1 LIASPS
7 SITYFERLQM
17 KISKRGI
24 GAVVAGAVVASVLAV
39 GTPAHASANAITI
52 WADTGAKTVI
62 QNLIQKWGA
71 DNGITITIVGKD
83 FGKVRDIL
91 KTAVNN
97 GNGPDILAA
106 APHDWT
112 GNLVNSG
119 VLKPVSLSVASK
131 RGVSSA
137 SLAAFTINS
146 NGSNKLYG
154 APGWMENIGFFRNIK
169 LAKTHPATWAAIKNG
184 ELNIPYSS
192 GNDPYHFYP
201 VQTGYGAPVFTSTNG
216 VWNAA
221 LGMGG
226 TKGAAFATLLKDK
239 GTAYFGK
246 PSDNAVCNFVTG
258 KVKYLVTGPWN
269 LAAIENGTTGC
280 TKGLKYG
287 KDFVIEAFPKGPAG
301 ASTPFLGV
309 RGFFET
315 KQVDASAN
323 SVAVTKLLN
332 YVTGPA
338 AGKYFLANFNKQP
351 ANLVA
356 NKLTA
361 GRADLAGFAAAGKGA
376 MAMPNIPAMDKVWSD
391 WGNVEG
397 NILAGK
403 SADATGDWAKMVD
416 KITAT
421 IG

>member
-1 LIASPS
+1 
-7 SITYFERLQM
+7 M
-17 KISKRGI
+17 KISKRGVA
-24 GAVVAGAVVASVLAV
+24 AVVAGAVVASMFAV
-39 GTPAHASANAITI
+39 GTPAKASSNAITI

-119 VLKPVSLSVASK
+119 VLKPVSLSPAAK
-131 RGVSSA
+131 KGVSPA
-137 SLAAFTINS
+137 SLSAFTINS

-154 APGWMENIGFFRNIK
+154 APGWMENIGFFRNVK
-169 LAKTHPATWAAIKNG
+169 LAKTHPATWASIKNG

-201 VQTGYGAPVFTSTNG
+201 VQTGFGAPVFTSTNG

-221 LGMGG
+221 MGMGG
-226 TKGAAFATLLKDK
+226 ANGAAFASFLNSKN
-239 GTAYFGK
+239 TAYFGK
-246 PSDNAVCNFVTG
+246 SSDNAVCNFILG

-269 LAAIENGTTGC
+269 LTAIEKGTTGC

-287 KDFVIEAFPKGPAG
+287 SDFVIEAFPNGPKGK
-301 ASTPFLGV
+301 STPFLGV

-315 KQVDASAN
+315 KQVDADAN

-332 YVTGPA
+332 FV
-338 AGKYFLANFNKQP
+338 AGAQAGAYYLTNFNKQP

-356 NKLTA
+356 NQQTA
-361 GRADLAGFAAAGKGA
+361 KHTDLAGFAKAGAGA

-391 WGNVEG
+391 WGAVEG
-397 NILAGK
+397 NILSGK
-403 SADATGDWAKMVD
+403 SANATADWATMVT
-416 KITAT
+416 KIAGT

>member
-1 LIASPS
+1 
-7 SITYFERLQM
+7 M

-24 GAVVAGAVVASVLAV
+24 AAVVAGAVVASMFAV
-39 GTPAHASANAITI
+39 GTPAKASSNAITI

-119 VLKPVSLSVASK
+119 VLKPVSLSPAAK
-131 RGVSSA
+131 AGLNKA

-154 APGWMENIGFFRNIK
+154 APGWMENIGFFRNVK
-169 LAKTHPATWAAIKNG
+169 LAKTHPATWSAIKDG

-201 VQTGYGAPVFTSTNG
+201 VQTGFGAPVFTSTNG
-216 VWNAA
+216 VWNASM
-221 LGMGG
+221 GMGG
-226 TKGAAFATLLKDK
+226 TNGATFANFLKNQ

-246 PSDNAVCNFVTG
+246 SSDNAVCNFVLG

-269 LAAIENGTTGC
+269 IAAIEKGTTGC

-287 KDFVIEAFPKGPAG
+287 TDFVIEAFPNGPKGK
-301 ASTPFLGV
+301 STPFLGV
-309 RGFFET
+309 RGYFET
-315 KQVDASAN
+315 KQVDADAN

-332 YVTGPA
+332 YVSGSV
-338 AGKYFLANFNKQP
+338 AGAYYLKNFNKQP

-356 NKLTA
+356 DKQTA
-361 GRADLAGFAAAGKGA
+361 KHVDLAGFALAGKGA

-391 WGNVEG
+391 WGAVEG
-397 NILAGK
+397 NILSGK
-403 SADATGDWAKMVD
+403 SANAATDWATMVD
-416 KITAT
+416 KISAT

>member
-1 LIASPS
+1 
-7 SITYFERLQM
+7 M

-24 GAVVAGAVVASVLAV
+24 AAVVAGAVVASMFAV
-39 GTPAHASANAITI
+39 GTPAKASSNAITI

-119 VLKPVSLSVASK
+119 VLKPVSLSPASK
-131 RGVSSA
+131 KGVAAATLS
-137 SLAAFTINS
+137 AFTINS

-154 APGWMENIGFFRNIK
+154 APGWMENIGFFRNVK
-169 LAKTHPATWAAIKNG
+169 LAKTHPATWASIKNG

-201 VQTGYGAPVFTSTNG
+201 VQTGFGAPVFTSTNG

-221 LGMGG
+221 MGMGG
-226 TKGAAFATLLKDK
+226 ANGAAFATFLQTKS
-239 GTAYFGK
+239 TAYFGK
-246 PSDNAVCNFVTG
+246 SSDNAICNFVLG
-258 KVKYLVTGPWN
+258 KTKYLVTGPWN
-269 LAAIENGTTGC
+269 ITAIEKGTTGC

-287 KDFVIEAFPKGPAG
+287 TDFVVEAFPNGPKGK
-301 ASTPFLGV
+301 STPFLGV

-315 KQVDASAN
+315 KQVDADAN

-332 YVTGPA
+332 FVTGPV
-338 AGKYFLANFNKQP
+338 AGAYFLANFAKQP

-356 NKLTA
+356 NQKTA
-361 GRADLAGFAAAGKGA
+361 SHADLGGFAKAGAGA

-391 WGNVEG
+391 WGAVEG
-397 NILAGK
+397 NILSGK
-403 SADATGDWAKMVD
+403 SANATGDWATMVT
-416 KITAT
+416 KITGT

>member
-1 LIASPS
+1 
-7 SITYFERLQM
+7 M
-17 KISKRGI
+17 KISKRGVA
-24 GAVVAGAVVASVLAV
+24 AVVAGAVVASMFAV
-39 GTPAHASANAITI
+39 GTPAKAASNAITI

-71 DNGITITIVGKD
+71 DNGISITIVGKD

-119 VLKPVSLSVASK
+119 VLKPVSLSPAVKAGLNKAALS
-131 RGVSSA
+131 
-137 SLAAFTINS
+137 AFTINS

-154 APGWMENIGFFRNIK
+154 APGWMENIGFFRNVK
-169 LAKTHPATWAAIKNG
+169 LAKTHPATWASIKDG

-201 VQTGYGAPVFTSTNG
+201 VQTGFGAPVFTSTNG

-221 LGMGG
+221 MGMGG
-226 TKGAAFATLLKDK
+226 ANGAAFATFLKTK
-239 GTAYFGK
+239 GSAYFGK
-246 PSDNAVCNFVTG
+246 SSDNAVCDFVLG

-269 LAAIENGTTGC
+269 IAAIENGTTGC

-287 KDFVIEAFPKGPAG
+287 TNFVIEAFPNGPKGK
-301 ASTPFLGV
+301 STPFLGV

-332 YVTGPA
+332 YVAGPV
-338 AGKYFLANFNKQP
+338 AGAYFLKNFNKQP

-356 NKLTA
+356 DKQTA
-361 GRADLAGFAAAGKGA
+361 KHIDLAGFALAGKGA

-391 WGNVEG
+391 WGAVEG

-403 SADATGDWAKMVD
+403 SADATGDWATMVT
-416 KITAT
+416 KITGT

>member
-1 LIASPS
+1 
-7 SITYFERLQM
+7 M

-24 GAVVAGAVVASVLAV
+24 AAVVAGAVVASMFAI
-39 GTPAHASANAITI
+39 GTPAKASSNAITI

-119 VLKPVSLSVASK
+119 VLKPVSLSPASK
-131 RGVSSA
+131 KGVSSA
-137 SLAAFTINS
+137 SLSAFTINS

-154 APGWMENIGFFRNIK
+154 APGWMENIGFFRNVK
-169 LAKTHPATWAAIKNG
+169 LAKTHPATWSAIKDG
-184 ELNIPYSS
+184 ELNLPYSS

-201 VQTGYGAPVFTSTNG
+201 VQTGFGAPVFTSTNG

-221 LGMGG
+221 MGMGG
-226 TKGAAFATLLKDK
+226 ANGAAFATFLKTK
-239 GTAYFGK
+239 GSAYFGK
-246 PSDNAVCNFVTG
+246 SSDNAVCNFVLG

-269 LAAIENGTTGC
+269 IAAIEKGTTGC

-287 KDFVIEAFPKGPAG
+287 TDFVVEAFPNGPKGK
-301 ASTPFLGV
+301 STPFLGV
-309 RGFFET
+309 RGYFET
-315 KQVDASAN
+315 KQVDADAN

-332 YVTGPA
+332 FVAGPV
-338 AGKYFLANFNKQP
+338 AGAYYLANFNKQP

-356 NKLTA
+356 NKKTA
-361 GRADLAGFAAAGKGA
+361 THADLGGFAKAGAGA

-397 NILAGK
+397 IILKGT
-403 SADATGDWAKMVD
+403 STNATADWATMVT
-416 KITAT
+416 KIAGT

>member
-1 LIASPS
+1 
-7 SITYFERLQM
+7 M

-24 GAVVAGAVVASVLAV
+24 AAVVAGAVVASMFAI
-39 GTPAHASANAITI
+39 GTPANASSNAITI

-71 DNGITITIVGKD
+71 DNGVTITIVGKD

-119 VLKPVSLSVASK
+119 VLKPVTLAPAVKNGLAASSLS
-131 RGVSSA
+131 
-137 SLAAFTINS
+137 AFTINS

-154 APGWMENIGFFRNIK
+154 APGWLENIAFFRNVK
-169 LAKTHPATWAAIKNG
+169 LAKTHPATWNAIANG

-201 VQTGYGAPVFTSTNG
+201 VQTGFGAPVFTSTKG
-216 VWNAA
+216 VWNST

-226 TKGAAFATLLKDK
+226 SNGAAFANFLKTK
-239 GTAYFGK
+239 GSAYFGK
-246 PSDNAVCNFVTG
+246 SSDNAICNFVLG

-269 LAAIENGTTGC
+269 LTAIEKGTTGC
-280 TKGLKYG
+280 TKGLKFG
-287 KDFVIEAFPKGPAG
+287 TGFVIEKFPAGPKG
-301 ASTPFLGV
+301 ASTPFLGE

-315 KQVDASAN
+315 RQVDADAN

-332 YVTGPA
+332 YVAGPV
-338 AGKYFLANFNKQP
+338 AGAYYLTNFNKQP
-351 ANLVA
+351 ANIVA
-356 NKLTA
+356 NRKTA
-361 GRADLAGFAAAGKGA
+361 SHKDLAGFAAAGVGA
-376 MAMPNIPAMDKVWSD
+376 MAMPNIAAMDKVWSD
-391 WGNVEG
+391 WGAVEG
-397 NILAGK
+397 KLLN
-403 SADATGDWAKMVD
+403 SVTGPSSNAPSDWAAMVT
-416 KITAT
+416 KIAGT

>member
-1 LIASPS
+1 
-7 SITYFERLQM
+7 M
-17 KISKRGI
+17 KISKRSI
-24 GAVVAGAVVASVLAV
+24 AAVVAGAVVASMFAV
-39 GTPAHASANAITI
+39 GTPANASSKAITV

-62 QNLIQKWGA
+62 QNLLQKWGA
-71 DNGITITIVGKD
+71 ANGVTITIVGKD

-119 VLKPVSLSVASK
+119 VLKPVALSVATK
-131 RGVSSA
+131 RGVSAA
-137 SLAAFTINS
+137 SLSAFTINS

-154 APGWMENIGFFRNIK
+154 APGWIENIAFFRNVK
-169 LAKTHPATWAAIKNG
+169 LAKTAPATWASIKNG

-216 VWNAA
+216 VWNARM
-221 LGMGG
+221 GMGG
-226 TKGAAFATLLKDK
+226 ANGAAFAQFLDSK
-239 GTAYFGK
+239 GSAFFGK
-246 PSDNAVCNFVTG
+246 SSDNAICNFING

-269 LAAIENGTTGC
+269 LAAIEKGTTGC

-287 KDFVIEAFPKGPAG
+287 TNFVIEAFPKGPKG
-301 ASTPFLGV
+301 ASTPFLGL

-315 KQVDASAN
+315 KQVDADAN
-323 SVAVTKLLN
+323 SVVVTKLLN
-332 YVTGPA
+332 YV
-338 AGKYFLANFNKQP
+338 AGAEAGAYYLANFNKQP

-356 NKLTA
+356 NKKTA
-361 GRADLAGFAAAGKGA
+361 SHTDLAGFAKAGKGA
-376 MAMPNIPAMDKVWSD
+376 MAMPNIPAMDKVWSS
-391 WGNVEG
+391 WGAVEG
-397 NILAGK
+397 NILSGK
-403 SADATGDWAKMVD
+403 STNAKNEWAAMVTN
-416 KITAT
+416 ISNT

>member
-1 LIASPS
+1 
-7 SITYFERLQM
+7 M

-24 GAVVAGAVVASVLAV
+24 SAVVAGAVVASMLAV
-39 GTPAHASANAITI
+39 GAPAHASSNAITI

-119 VLKPVSLSVASK
+119 VLKPVTLSPAANSGLAASSLS
-131 RGVSSA
+131 
-137 SLAAFTINS
+137 AFTINS

-154 APGWMENIGFFRNIK
+154 APGWLENIAFFRNVK
-169 LAKTHPATWAAIKNG
+169 LAKTHPATWASIKNG

-201 VQTGYGAPVFTSTNG
+201 VQTGFGAPVFTSSKG

-221 LGMGG
+221 MGMGG
-226 TKGAAFATLLKDK
+226 ANGAAFATFLKDK
-239 GTAYFGK
+239 GSAYFGK
-246 PSDNAVCNFVTG
+246 SSDNAICNFILG

-269 LAAIENGTTGC
+269 LTAIEKGTTGC
-280 TKGLKYG
+280 TKGLAFG
-287 KDFVIEAFPKGPAG
+287 KDFVIEKFPNGPKG
-301 ASTPFLGV
+301 ASTPFLGE
-309 RGFFET
+309 RGFFVT
-315 KQVDASAN
+315 KQVDADAN
-323 SVAVTKLLN
+323 GVAVTKLMN
-332 YVTGPA
+332 FVVGPV
-338 AGKYFLANFNKQP
+338 AGAYYLDKFNKQP
-351 ANLVA
+351 ANKVA
-356 NKLTA
+356 NMKTSKH
-361 GRADLAGFAAAGKGA
+361 ADLAGFAAAGVGA

-391 WGNVEG
+391 WGSVEG
-397 NILAGK
+397 NILKGT
-403 SADATGDWAKMVD
+403 STNATADWATMVN
-416 KITAT
+416 KIAGT

>member
-1 LIASPS
+1 
-7 SITYFERLQM
+7 M

-24 GAVVAGAVVASVLAV
+24 AAAVAGAVVASMFAV
-39 GTPAHASANAITI
+39 GTPAHASSNAITI

-119 VLKPVSLSVASK
+119 VLKPVTLSPAVKNGVSAASLS
-131 RGVSSA
+131 
-137 SLAAFTINS
+137 AFTINS

-154 APGWMENIGFFRNIK
+154 APGWLENIGFFRNVK
-169 LAKTHPATWAAIKNG
+169 LAKTHPATWDAIKNG

-201 VQTGYGAPVFTSTNG
+201 VQTGFGAPVFTSTAG

-221 LGMGG
+221 MGMGG
-226 TKGAAFATLLKDK
+226 TNGDTFAAYLKTKGSAF
-239 GTAYFGK
+239 FGK
-246 PSDNAVCNFVTG
+246 ATDNAVCNFISG
-258 KVKYLVTGPWN
+258 KVKYLITGPWN
-269 LAAIENGTTGC
+269 LTAIEKGTTGC
-280 TKGLKYG
+280 TKGLAFG
-287 KDFVIEAFPKGPAG
+287 KDFVIEKFPAGPKG

-309 RGFFET
+309 RGFFQT
-315 KQVDASAN
+315 RQVDADAN

-332 YVTGPA
+332 FVAGPV
-338 AGKYFLANFNKQP
+338 AGAYFLKNFNKQP

-356 NKLTA
+356 NRATA
-361 GRADLAGFAAAGKGA
+361 SRADLAGFAAAGVGA
-376 MAMPNIPAMDKVWSD
+376 MAMPNIAAMDKVWSK
-391 WGNVEG
+391 WGAVEG
-397 NILAGK
+397 KLLNSVTGPT
-403 SADATGDWAKMVD
+403 SDAPKDWSDMVKAISD
-416 KITAT
+416 T

>member
-1 LIASPS
+1 
-7 SITYFERLQM
+7 M

-24 GAVVAGAVVASVLAV
+24 AAVVAGAVVASMFAV
-39 GTPAHASANAITI
+39 GTPAKASSNAITI

-119 VLKPVSLSVASK
+119 VLKPVSLSPAVKAGLNK
-131 RGVSSA
+131 A
-137 SLAAFTINS
+137 SLSAFTINS

-154 APGWMENIGFFRNIK
+154 APGWMENIGFFRNVK
-169 LAKTHPATWAAIKNG
+169 LAKTHPATWASIKNG

-201 VQTGYGAPVFTSTNG
+201 VQTGFGAPVFTSTNG
-216 VWNAA
+216 VWNSAM
-221 LGMGG
+221 GMGG
-226 TKGAAFATLLKDK
+226 ANGTAFATFLKTK

-246 PSDNAVCNFVTG
+246 ASDNAICNFVKG

-269 LAAIENGTTGC
+269 IAAIENGTTGC

-287 KDFVIEAFPKGPAG
+287 SDFVIEAFPNGPKGK
-301 ASTPFLGV
+301 STPFLGV
-309 RGFFET
+309 RGFFVT
-315 KQVDASAN
+315 KQVDADAN
-323 SVAVTKLLN
+323 SVAVTKLMN
-332 YVTGPA
+332 YVSGPV
-338 AGKYFLANFNKQP
+338 AGAYFLKNFNKQP

-356 NKLTA
+356 DKQTA
-361 GRADLAGFAAAGKGA
+361 KRVDLAGFAKAGAGA

-391 WGNVEG
+391 WGAVEG
-397 NILAGK
+397 NILSGK
-403 SADATGDWAKMVD
+403 SANPSADWATMVT
-416 KITAT
+416 KITGL
-421 IG
+421 IS

>member
-1 LIASPS
+1 
-7 SITYFERLQM
+7 M

-24 GAVVAGAVVASVLAV
+24 AAVVAGAVVASMFAV
-39 GTPAHASANAITI
+39 GTPAKASANAITI
-52 WADTGAKTVI
+52 WADTGAKAVV
-62 QNLIQKWGA
+62 QNLIQKWGS
-71 DNGITITIVGKD
+71 DNGVTITLVGKD

-106 APHDWT
+106 APHDWA

-119 VLKPVSLSVASK
+119 VLKPVSLSPAVKKGLNPAGLS
-131 RGVSSA
+131 
-137 SLAAFTINS
+137 AFTINS

-154 APGWMENIGFFRNIK
+154 APGWMENIGFFRNVK
-169 LAKTHPATWAAIKNG
+169 LAKTHPATWASIKNG

-201 VQTGYGAPVFTSTNG
+201 VQTGFGAPVFTSTNG
-216 VWNAA
+216 VWNAS

-226 TKGAAFATLLKDK
+226 ANGAAFANYLKTA

-246 PSDNAVCNFVTG
+246 SSDNAVCNFVLG

-269 LAAIENGTTGC
+269 IAAIENGTTGC

-287 KDFVIEAFPKGPAG
+287 KDFVIEAFPNGPKGK
-301 ASTPFLGV
+301 STPFLGV

-332 YVTGPA
+332 YVAGPV
-338 AGKYFLANFNKQP
+338 AGAYFLKNFNKQP

-356 NKLTA
+356 DKQTA
-361 GRADLAGFAAAGKGA
+361 KHVDLAGFALAGKGA

-391 WGNVEG
+391 WGAVEG
-397 NILAGK
+397 NILSGK
-403 SADATGDWAKMVD
+403 SADPAGDWAAMVT
-416 KITAT
+416 KITGT

>member
-1 LIASPS
+1 
-7 SITYFERLQM
+7 M

-24 GAVVAGAVVASVLAV
+24 AAVVAGAVVASMFAV
-39 GTPAHASANAITI
+39 GTPAKASSNAITI

-71 DNGITITIVGKD
+71 DNGISITIVGKD

-119 VLKPVSLSVASK
+119 VLKPVSLSPAVKKGLNPAGLS
-131 RGVSSA
+131 
-137 SLAAFTINS
+137 AFTINS

-154 APGWMENIGFFRNIK
+154 APGWMENIGFFRNVK
-169 LAKTHPATWAAIKNG
+169 LAKTHPATWASIKNG

-201 VQTGYGAPVFTSTNG
+201 VQTGFGAPVFTSTNG
-216 VWNAA
+216 VWNAS

-226 TKGAAFATLLKDK
+226 ANGAAFANYLKNA

-246 PSDNAVCNFVTG
+246 SSDNAVCNFVLG

-269 LAAIENGTTGC
+269 IAAIENGTTGC

-287 KDFVIEAFPKGPAG
+287 KDFVIEAFPNGPKGK
-301 ASTPFLGV
+301 STPFLGV

-332 YVTGPA
+332 YVAGPV
-338 AGKYFLANFNKQP
+338 AGAYFLKNFNKQP

-356 NKLTA
+356 DKQTA
-361 GRADLAGFAAAGKGA
+361 KHVDLAGFALAGKGA

-391 WGNVEG
+391 WGAVEG
-397 NILAGK
+397 NILSGK
-403 SADATGDWAKMVD
+403 SADPAGDWAAMVT
-416 KITAT
+416 KITGT